1 MADYY
6 TQTVIHQEIP
16 ERLIAPFERLL
27 LAEIFENENRSDAIY
42 YYASERPSDFI
53 TLDRRAV
60 ENALSTCRVRSRI
73 RSALVETLLKS
84 DPDQDYFDFDLTA
97 ACDYTVI
104 LQDIVRRS
112 KGALPYLTIAAAYTC
127 SKMRPDAFGG
137 MCIMIAPRAIRYWST
152 YDVLERFTARFE
164 RKRPPKPPPAVLP
177 QERNAA
183 SP

>member
-27 LAEIFENENRSDAIY
+27 LAEVFENENRDAAIY
-42 YYASERPSDFI
+42 YYASERPNDFI

-60 ENALSTCRVRSRI
+60 ENALSTCRVRSRV

-84 DPDQDYFDFDLTA
+84 DPEQDYFDFDLTA
-97 ACDYTVI
+97 ASDYTTI

-112 KGALPYLTIAAAYTC
+112 KGELPYLTIAAAYTC
-127 SKMRPDAFGG
+127 SKMRPDGFGG
-137 MCIMIAPRAIRYWST
+137 MATIITPSRILYHST
-152 YDVLERFTARFE
+152 YNVLEAFEARRA
-164 RKRPPKPPPAVLP
+164 RKAARQSAPP
-177 QERNAA
+177 
-183 SP
+183 